1 MTHVTNTGDVDLD
14 ITVNGA
20 FIHAPAGATVE
31 VPDDVASRLPDVF
44 DVPDDAKPK
53 ARKPR
58 KPRARQPRAR
68 QPRAAASEPPAP
80 EPTAPTGDATTEES

>member
-31 VPDDVASRLPDVF
+31 VPDDVASRLPEVF
-44 DVPDDAKPK
+44 DPPGRA
-53 ARKPR
+53 KPR
-58 KPRARQPRAR
+58 KPPRRKPAARKAD
-68 QPRAAASEPPAP
+68 ASQP
-80 EPTAPTGDATTEES
+80 EPAAPTGATTEES

>member
-31 VPDDVASRLPDVF
+31 VPEDVAARLPEVF
-44 DVPDDAKPK
+44 DVPRVAKP
-53 ARKPR
+53 RKPGAR
-58 KPRARQPRAR
+58 KPRARKPGATASQPE
-68 QPRAAASEPPAP
+68 PAAS
-80 EPTAPTGDATTEES
+80 TGATTEES

>member
-31 VPDDVASRLPDVF
+31 VPDDVASRLPDTF
-44 DVPDDAKPK
+44 DVAGG
-53 ARKPR
+53 RKPAR
-58 KPRARQPRAR
+58 KPRARKRAT
-68 QPRAAASEPPAP
+68 ATP
-80 EPTAPTGDATTEES
+80 EPGDPTGDDATTEES